1 MPTIEPPRKKRPQG
15 FSDEV
20 VEDCLRIMASA
31 SGKDLFEIIPR
42 VGVLRDPRFFK
53 PLTALLAHKDLKR
66 REFAAYAMGAMGDRR
81 FLEPLKKAFTEALAL
96 KGSHAEDLQV
106 ALVEAIGAIGDD
118 RAVDFF
124 MPTLG
129 VPPGNRQERQIQRWM
144 LEALGSIAQQGGEAS
159 VAALLEL
166 ANQHK
171 VPELRAQAIMELSV
185 AYWHRPNKI
194 PSRILVR
201 ICESTRDQDTVVSES
216 ALAALRSLADVG
228 CRRAEMMFSDER

>member
-1 MPTIEPPRKKRPQG
+1 LPISEPPRKKRPQG
-15 FSDEV
+15 FSDDV

-42 VGVLRDPRFFK
+42 VGVLRDPRFSE
-53 PLTALLAHKDLKR
+53 PLAALLVHKDLKR

-81 FLEPLKKAFTEALAL
+81 FLEPLRNAFTEALAL

-106 ALVEAIGAIGDD
+106 AIVEAIGAIGDD
-118 RAVDFF
+118 RAVAFF
-124 MPTLG
+124 MPMLK

-144 LEALGSIAQQGGEAS
+144 LEALGAVAQQGGDS
-159 VAALLEL
+159 SLTALLEL
-166 ANQHK
+166 ATQHQ

-185 AYWHRPNKI
+185 AYWHRPNRI
-194 PSRILVR
+194 PSRVLAR
-201 ICESTRDQDTVVSES
+201 ICESTRDQDAVVSES
-216 ALAALRSLADVG
+216 AIAALRSLADVG